1 MEGFSETVKIC
12 LEWLESSGF
21 GEIINI
27 STLGTLIGGLIA
39 CFNKIKKNTSELII
53 AQSEKIQMS
62 KEQKETKKEIDDI
75 KSNQE
80 VVSEQLSKVTGL
92 LLIILNNSKI
102 PADAKQQALDVFNS
116 ATKEV
121 KKVTEAVEVVVDKI
135 QKQVEE
141 NVKLQSENKEETNP
155 YLKNVESLIN
165 NDETKN

>member
-1 MEGFSETVKIC
+1 MEGLVQTIEYC
-12 LEWLESSGF
+12 LNWLKSSGF
-21 GEIINI
+21 GEIIDI
-27 STLGTLIGGLIA
+27 GTLGTIIGGLIV
-39 CFNKIKKNTSELII
+39 CFKKVKKNTSELII

-80 VVSEQLSKVTGL
+80 LVSEQLTKVTGML
-92 LLIILNNSKI
+92 LVLLNNSKI

-121 KKVTEAVEVVVDKI
+121 KKVAESVNDVVEKV

-141 NVKLQSENKEETNP
+141 NVKVQKENNEETNP
-155 YLKNVESLIN
+155 YLKNVESLIKS
-165 NDETKN
+165 DETKN

>member
-1 MEGFSETVKIC
+1 MQGFLETIKYC
-12 LEWLESSGF
+12 YNWLVESGI

-27 STLGTLIGGLIA
+27 GTLPTIIA
-39 CFNKIKKNTSELII
+39 TFVLGYKKINKSSSELII

-62 KEQKETKKEIDDI
+62 KEQKETKKEIDNI

-80 VVSEQLSKVTGL
+80 IVSKQLSKLTGL

-121 KKVTEAVEVVVDKI
+121 KKVTEIVEDVVDKI

>member
-1 MEGFSETVKIC
+1 MEGFLQTIQTV
-12 LEWLESSGF
+12 LDWLQSSGF
-21 GEIINI
+21 GEIIDI
-27 STLGTLIGGLIA
+27 GTLGTLITTIVISIK
-39 CFNKIKKNTSELII
+39 NIKKSTSDLII

-121 KKVTEAVEVVVDKI
+121 KKVTETVEVVVDKI

>member
-1 MEGFSETVKIC
+1 MEGILQTIETI
-12 LEWLESSGF
+12 LEWLKTSGF
-21 GEIINI
+21 GEIIDI
-27 STLGTLIGGLIA
+27 GTLGTLITTIVISIK
-39 CFNKIKKNTSELII
+39 NIKKSTSDLII

-121 KKVTEAVEVVVDKI
+121 KKVTEAVEDVVDKI

>member
-1 MEGFSETVKIC
+1 MEGFLETIQYC
-12 LEWLESSGF
+12 FNWLKESGI
-21 GEIINI
+21 GEVID
-27 STLGTLIGGLIA
+27 LGTLPTVIA
-39 CFNKIKKNTSELII
+39 AIIVGFKKINKSSSELIV
-53 AQSEKIQMS
+53 AQSENIQIS

-75 KSNQE
+75 KSTQN
-80 VVSEQLSKVTGL
+80 VILEQLSKVSGL
-92 LLIILNNSKI
+92 LLIVLNNSKI

-121 KKVTEAVEVVVDKI
+121 KKVAEAVEDVVDKI